1 MGSFGRG
8 GRLAAGRL
16 DDEVDDFLGDAI
28 GDAEVE
34 AGNHH
39 EAEHD
44 GGGLRDLT
52 AVRPLYA
59 LQLRPRGAQERG
71 EAGEQPAARRRGLRL
86 VPTATARGDGAG
98 AAGALLGSERI
109 GVLVLVDELVRVD

>member
-28 GDAEVE
+28 GDAEVQ
-34 AGNHH
+34 AGDHH

-44 GGGLRDLT
+44 GGGLRDL
-52 AVRPLYA
+52 AAIGPLYA
-59 LQLRPRGAQERG
+59 LELRPRRAKERG
-71 EAGEQPAARRRGLRL
+71 EAREDVSGRRRVARRRRALDAAAPASGGD
-86 VPTATARGDGAG
+86 TA
-98 AAGALLGSERI
+98 
-109 GVLVLVDELVRVD
+109 

>member
-1 MGSFGRG
+1 MGSFGRAG
-8 GRLAAGRL
+8 GRL

-44 GGGLRDLT
+44 GGGLRDL
-52 AVRPLYA
+52 AAIRPLYA
-59 LQLRPRGAQERG
+59 LQLRPRRAQERG
-71 EAGEQPAARRRGLRL
+71 EAREQPAARRGLRL
-86 VPTATARGDGAG
+86 GRAARAG
-98 AAGALLGSERI
+98 RSGGNRLLLELPVRSVEILVGALETLV
-109 GVLVLVDELVRVD
+109 VL

>member
-44 GGGLRDLT
+44 GGGLRDLA

-59 LQLRPRGAQERG
+59 LELRPRGAKEGG
-71 EAGEQPAARRRGLRL
+71 EASEQPPGRRGGPGR
-86 VPTATARGDGAG
+86 ARGLGAG
-98 AAGALLGSERI
+98 APAPRGDAAATGSDLGV
-109 GVLVLVDELVRVD
+109 VLVVQ